1 MKLIKEAIKFL
12 INIIFKHKSFGNS
25 IKVFCENMGVAYIK
39 LAQILATQN
48 YRGILNEKDRK
59 DLMSICDEVAP
70 IPYKEIEEILKT
82 EYGDKLYDI
91 FTYIDPESVGS
102 ASVSQV
108 HRAVLKNGKEVA
120 IKIKR
125 KDVVL
130 TINKDIKTIRFFY
143 NHFGW
148 MLQLTNKIGGNHAL
162 DLYLKWILEETDFVN
177 EKNNIKKYQ
186 DFANTMNSKFN
197 DSYKIVIPSCYEELC
212 TENVIVMDF
221 VSNPTIKKMKLNEEN
236 KKRLSQAIKSYL
248 MMSFYAVLHDE
259 KVIFHGDPHGG
270 NIYID
275 DNNNIGFLDMGLVF
289 QLSDE
294 DKKLLKEF
302 ALAAFSKDYERIY
315 DCIISFG
322 DLSDKKAQKLKTE
335 IKDFCEKI
343 GSKDITYYFS
353 DMIEICIRY
362 EILPPNFLFCMS
374 KAFLCMNGINDQ
386 FNIVNTATDIMI
398 EQMTEYILTKSLTDC
413 KRIIKSGKR
422 ILPKITRDILEVG
435 ILGAVSKESRELLDM
450 YAEYEEL
457 VGDYKEFIQMIKANY
472 ENISND
478 QGTKSYQR
486 KEV

>member
-1 MKLIKEAIKFL
+1 MKLIREAIKFL
-12 INIIFKHKSFGNS
+12 INITFKHKSFGNS
-25 IKVFCENMGVAYIK
+25 IKIFCENMGVAYIK

-91 FTYIDPESVGS
+91 FAYIDPERVGS

-108 HRAVLKNGKEVA
+108 HRAILKNGSEVA
-120 IKIKR
+120 IKVKR
-125 KDVVL
+125 KDVVSS
-130 TINKDIKTIRFFY
+130 INQDIKTIRFFY

-148 MLQLTNKIGGNHAL
+148 LLRLTNKIGGNHAL
-162 DLYLKWILEETDFVN
+162 DLYLKWILEETDFIN
-177 EKNNIKKYQ
+177 EKNNIKNYQ
-186 DFANTMNSKFN
+186 DFANEMNSKFPG
-197 DSYKIVIPSCYEELC
+197 SYKIVIPACYDELC
-212 TENVIVMDF
+212 TDNVIVMDF
-221 VSNPTIKKMKLNEEN
+221 ISNPTIKNMELNEEN
-236 KKRLSQAIKSYL
+236 KIRLSQAIKSYL
-248 MMSFYAVLHDE
+248 KMSFYAVLHDG

-315 DCIISFG
+315 DCIIIFG
-322 DLSDKKAQKLKTE
+322 KLSDKKAQKLKME
-335 IKDFCEKI
+335 IKDFCERV
-343 GSKDITYYFS
+343 GSKDITYYFT

-386 FNIVNTATDIMI
+386 FSILNTATDIMV
-398 EQMTEYILTKSLTDC
+398 EQMTEYILTKSLNDG
-413 KRIIKSGKR
+413 IKVVSSSRK
-422 ILPKITRDILEVG
+422 ILPSLTNDILKMG
-435 ILGAVSKESRELLDM
+435 IIGAFSKQSRQLLNI
-450 YAEYEEL
+450 YAEYQEL
-457 VGDYKEFIQMIKANY
+457 VSDYEEFIRMVKANY
-472 ENISND
+472 ENITND
-478 QGTKSYQR
+478 EERESYQR

>member
-259 KVIFHGDPHGG
+259 KLYFMVI
-270 NIYID
+270 
-275 DNNNIGFLDMGLVF
+275 LM
-289 QLSDE
+289 E
-294 DKKLLKEF
+294 
-302 ALAAFSKDYERIY
+302 
-315 DCIISFG
+315 
-322 DLSDKKAQKLKTE
+322 E
-335 IKDFCEKI
+335 I
-343 GSKDITYYFS
+343 
-353 DMIEICIRY
+353 
-362 EILPPNFLFCMS
+362 
-374 KAFLCMNGINDQ
+374 
-386 FNIVNTATDIMI
+386 
-398 EQMTEYILTKSLTDC
+398 
-413 KRIIKSGKR
+413 
-422 ILPKITRDILEVG
+422 
-435 ILGAVSKESRELLDM
+435 
-450 YAEYEEL
+450 
-457 VGDYKEFIQMIKANY
+457 FI
-472 ENISND
+472 
-478 QGTKSYQR
+478 
-486 KEV
+486 

>member
-1 MKLIKEAIKFL
+1 MRLLREAIKFL
-12 INIIFKHKSFGNS
+12 INITFKHKGFGNS
-25 IKVFCENMGVAYIK
+25 IKMFCENMGVAYVK

-48 YRGILNEKDRK
+48 YRGILKEKDRE

-70 IPYKEIEEILKT
+70 IPYNEIEDILKS
-82 EYGDKLYDI
+82 EYGSKLYDI
-91 FTYIDPESVGS
+91 FDNIDPKEVGS

-108 HRAVLKNGKEVA
+108 HHAVLKNGKEVA
-120 IKIKR
+120 IKVKR
-125 KDVVL
+125 KDVVQ
-130 TINKDIKTIRFFY
+130 TINRDIKTIRFFY

-177 EKNNIKKYQ
+177 EKNNIRKYQ
-186 DFANTMNSKFN
+186 EFATTMNSKFKN
-197 DSYKIVIPSCYEELC
+197 SYKIVIPSCYHELC

-221 VSNPTIKKMKLNEEN
+221 ISNPTIKKMELNEEN
-236 KKRLSQAIKSYL
+236 KTRLSQAIKSYL
-248 MMSFYAVLHDE
+248 KMSFYAVLHDE
-259 KVIFHGDPHGG
+259 EVIFHGDPHGG

-289 QLSDE
+289 QLSVE

-315 DCIISFG
+315 NCIIAFG
-322 DLSDKKAQKLKTE
+322 NLSDKKAEELKME

-343 GSKDITYYFS
+343 GSKDITYYFT

-386 FNIVNTATDIMI
+386 FSIVNTATEIMI
-398 EQMTEYILTKSLTDC
+398 EQMTEYILAKSYNDC
-413 KRIIKSGKR
+413 KRVIKSGKR
-422 ILPKITRDILEVG
+422 ILPNL
-435 ILGAVSKESRELLDM
+435 AASKNGS
-450 YAEYEEL
+450 
-457 VGDYKEFIQMIKANY
+457 
-472 ENISND
+472 S
-478 QGTKSYQR
+478 
-486 KEV
+486 